1 MLRAIG
7 NPLQNCDN
15 GRLIQYDTVNTSLAP
30 FGFISCTEL
39 YD

>member
-1 MLRAIG
+1 MRRTIG

-15 GRLIQYDTVNTSLAP
+15 GGLIQYDTVNSSLAP
-30 FGFISCTEL
+30 FDFVSCAEL